1 MIDDSSDKSEP
12 SRRREPGE
20 VDPVIPIT
28 DEPLPEHGH
37 APRIKRQS
45 LSQRLTQLANDEARD
60 RIAMADLLTL
70 MPGQALAALVLI
82 FAAPNVVPGPP
93 GLSALL
99 GLPMVYLTF
108 QLMLGRTPWLP
119 PVIAQRTFA
128 RGDFAA
134 LVLRV
139 APLLARLEKLLRP
152 RAPALVSY
160 QAERAI
166 GAFCFMLSIIILLP
180 VPLGNMLPAFAI
192 CLMMLGV
199 LERDGLWVGIG
210 AVTGGLSVIVVAGVI
225 YAMIKAAVFLFS
237 RVFLG

>member
-20 VDPVIPIT
+20 VDPVIPIA
-28 DEPLPEHGH
+28 DEPQPEPGH
-37 APRIKRQS
+37 APRPTRQS

-70 MPGQALAALVLI
+70 MPGQALAALILI

-93 GLSALL
+93 GLSAIL

-108 QLMLGRTPWLP
+108 QLMLGRRPWLP

-134 LVLRV
+134 LVLRI

-152 RAPALVSY
+152 RLPAMVSY
-160 QAERAI
+160 HAERAT
-166 GAFCFMLSIIILLP
+166 GAFCFLLAIIILMP
-180 VPLGNMLPAFAI
+180 VPLGNMLPALAI
-192 CLMMLGV
+192 SLMMLGL

-210 AVTGGLSVIVVAGVI
+210 AATGALSLVVVAGVI
-225 YAMIKAAVFLFS
+225 YAMIKAVIFLFS

>member
-1 MIDDSSDKSEP
+1 MIDDSSDTSEP
-12 SRRREPGE
+12 SRRCGPGQ
-20 VDPVIPIT
+20 VDPVIPIA
-28 DEPLPEHGH
+28 DEPEPSPGH
-37 APRIKRQS
+37 SGRPLRHS
-45 LSQRLTQLANDEARD
+45 LSQRLTQLANDDARE

-93 GLSALL
+93 GLSAIL

-134 LVLRV
+134 LVLRI

-152 RAPALVSY
+152 RVSALVGY
-160 QAERAI
+160 HAERGI
-166 GAFCFMLSIIILLP
+166 GGFCFLLSVIILMP
-180 VPLGNMLPAFAI
+180 VPLGNMLPALAI
-192 CLMMLGV
+192 SLMMLGL

-210 AVTGGLSVIVVAGVI
+210 AATGVASLIVVAGVI
-225 YAMIKAAVFLFS
+225 YAMIKAAIFLFS